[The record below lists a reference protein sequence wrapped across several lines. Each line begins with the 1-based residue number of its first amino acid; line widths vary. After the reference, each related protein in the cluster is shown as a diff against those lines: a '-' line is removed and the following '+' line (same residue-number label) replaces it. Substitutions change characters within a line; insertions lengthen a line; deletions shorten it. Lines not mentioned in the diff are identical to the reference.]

1 MRKLQGEDQDQG
13 FKFDITE
20 YVRLLWRKKFVIF
33 LPLVFSVVVAYVGS
47 RFLPLVYQASA
58 VLRIE
63 NPNLMNRDLE
73 RMVQTGR
80 QRIHDAEM
88 AARLQSDITS
98 SGFLDE
104 LSRTLGFDKDPE
116 VIRRAE
122 MAQASVFPD
131 VSLDELVMRRLRGM
145 LRKRI
150 KVERAGPALFQ
161 IAYLDANPEA
171 CYLIADAMSKLYIE
185 EQEKLQF
192 MELQEVSDFSDEQLG
207 VYRERLDR
215 SERELEAFQ
224 QRMSKVMVESNPV
237 TEKNIG
243 VARSLRRQL
252 EIEVADL
259 RRIVEDLQQRLVEYV
274 GSVPDSSRV
283 MSDRAVRNMIDD
295 LNANVNAEL
304 LLELQGAGSAT
315 AATLT
320 SKQEIADI
328 QQDLLNRISEI
339 IRGQYTDVSRDYR
352 PLIDEYVYQLIQR
365 ATRERKLANIQQ
377 YISTFQRNVDLAP
390 QLNTEL
396 QRLQGEVTQNRA
408 MYEQFLR
415 TKTSTSITEAAHNT
429 DLATSIEVVER
440 ATYPFD
446 PVKPNKIKIL
456 MLAVMFGL
464 TMGLGGLLVSEFTDT
479 SFKSVEDVEKRL
491 DLRVLGTV
499 PKIDEMGAS
508 WRGENR
514 LRKVVIWSTT
524 TIVLTTV
531 AIFAFYF
538 YGKSTKENMVT
549 FRITAPKETTG
560 GPN

>member
-13 FKFDITE
+13 FKFDVTE
-20 YVRLLWRKKFVIF
+20 YVRVLWRKKFVII

-47 RFLPLVYQASA
+47 RFLPPVYQASA

-88 AARLQSDITS
+88 AARVRSNVAS

-122 MAQASVFPD
+122 LAQASVFPD

-150 KVERAGPALFQ
+150 KVERAGPGLFQ

-171 CYLIADAMSKLYIE
+171 CYIVADAMSKLYIE

-192 MELQEVSDFSDEQLG
+192 KELAEVSDFSDEQLG

-224 QRMSKVMVESNPV
+224 QRMSKIMVESNPV

-252 EIEVADL
+252 EIDVADL
-259 RRIVEDLQQRLVEYV
+259 TRIVEDLEQRLVKYV

-283 MSDRAVRNMIDD
+283 MADRAVRNMIDD

-315 AATLT
+315 ATSLS

-328 QQDLLNRISEI
+328 QQDLLNRISDI

-365 ATRERKLANIQQ
+365 ATRERKLANVQQ

-396 QRLQGEVTQNRA
+396 QRLQAEVKQNRTL
-408 MYEQFLR
+408 YEQFLR

-440 ATYPFD
+440 ATYPFE

-456 MLAVMFGL
+456 ALAVMFGL

-499 PKIDEMGAS
+499 PKIEEMGAS